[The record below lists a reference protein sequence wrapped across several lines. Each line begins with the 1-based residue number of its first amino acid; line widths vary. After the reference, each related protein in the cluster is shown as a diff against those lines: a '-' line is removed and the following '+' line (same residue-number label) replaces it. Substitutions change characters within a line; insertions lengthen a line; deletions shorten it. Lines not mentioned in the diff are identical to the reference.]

1 MAKGNKK
8 KKSRRSSDAIPL
20 AIVMPLAVPVIRA
33 AQQSGSYGAKA
44 DRFVRSVTGVSIDSG
59 KFNYEDA
66 LPFWMAAGAGL
77 IVHKVAS
84 SKKVNYNRYVKKATM
99 GFFNL

>member
-1 MAKGNKK
+1 MANKK
-8 KKSRRSSDAIPL
+8 KKGSRKSSPAIPL
-20 AIVMPLAVPVIRA
+20 AIVLPLAVPVIRA

-44 DRFVRSVTGVSIDSG
+44 DRLTRSITGVSIDSG

-84 SKKVNYNRYVKKATM
+84 SKKVNYNQYVKRATL